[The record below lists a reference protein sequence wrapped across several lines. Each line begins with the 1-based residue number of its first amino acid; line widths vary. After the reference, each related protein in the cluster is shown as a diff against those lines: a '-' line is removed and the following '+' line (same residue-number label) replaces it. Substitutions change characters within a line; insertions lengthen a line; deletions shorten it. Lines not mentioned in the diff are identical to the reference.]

1 MKQVVIMPGGFHP
14 FHAGHAALYQSA
26 RQAFPGADVYVAATD
41 DTSTR
46 PFPFQVK
53 EKLAQLAG
61 VDKGRFMRVKSPFQ
75 ATEITAPYNAADTQ
89 LIFVRSEK
97 DATKP
102 PQAGGI
108 KKNGE
113 PSYLQ
118 PYNKNSTAPMSQHG
132 YMAYLPTV
140 EFGPGMTSATE
151 IRAAWPQLNEKR
163 KTALVMSLY
172 PKTQGNPKL
181 AANVVQMLDTAI
193 GAEVAENQ
201 GWAATYESDGLT
213 AGTGVTGGMHASYQ
227 DRYNQP
233 VDEARIHLTDPKTPV
248 NLYYITPKLQAQ
260 GKVQNVAHNIPY
272 STVQPLINRLMQKY
286 SNMNPEYMVWYPLG
300 QDQYGQRLSERD
312 ITSKL
317 GTKRDRGK
325 SVRKWRKQRGLDEQQ
340 LSKNISVK
348 PNQDP
353 NSFED
358 WDYYY
363 KDVKV
368 APGQDFHTQIKDQHL
383 RQIDPEYDTMRNA
396 FDNPIRPGPVV
407 PQNQSGD
414 TVIPARPKPPQP
426 IKDLHGQPI
435 RLKDFVAHDPD
446 ILEDYLE
453 EERTDPIEAAA
464 IDFYQNKVGN
474 VRPEPV
480 QDYREIARELL
491 GKTEDPSMREKIMH
505 ILVQGNKNPYI
516 QGGIITTVAA
526 IVSGGIL
533 TSAARMGLTPQQT
546 NMMLQAVLNTVV
558 PTVVSRLNGKSW
570 RDTAKYTLAS
580 AGIGTGIAAMTE
592 TGRKK

>member
-1 MKQVVIMPGGFHP
+1 MKQLVIMPGGFHP

-26 RQAFPGADVYVAATD
+26 RAAFPGADVYVAATN

-46 PFPFQVK
+46 PFPFAIK
-53 EKLAQLAG
+53 EKLAKLAG
-61 VDKGRFMRVKSPFQ
+61 VEPGHFVQVKSPFQ
-75 ATEITAPYNAADTQ
+75 ATEITAPYNAEDTQ

-102 PQAGGI
+102 PQPGGV

-151 IRAAWPQLNEKR
+151 IRAAWPRLNEKR
-163 KTALVMSLY
+163 RTALVMSLY
-172 PKTQGNPKL
+172 PATQKNPRL
-181 AANVVQMLDTAI
+181 AANVVQMLDNAI
-193 GAEVAENQ
+193 GAEAVDEDISRRGFLQGTTAAAGMAAAGAVGAKELARPIIMAIVRIGDQTKQFNLGTKFDTSKQAEDFVTDFLDKKGIQHYTIEIKRGYTNENQ
-201 GWAATYESDGLT
+201 GWAATYEADGLT
-213 AGTGVTGGMHASYQ
+213 AGTGVTGGMHATYQ

-233 VDEARIHLTDPKTPV
+233 ID
-248 NLYYITPKLQAQ
+248 
-260 GKVQNVAHNIPY
+260 
-272 STVQPLINRLMQKY
+272 
-286 SNMNPEYMVWYPLG
+286 
-300 QDQYGQRLSERD
+300 ERD
-312 ITSKL
+312 ITFKL
-317 GTKRDRGK
+317 GTKRDQGK
-325 SVRKWRKQRGLDEQQ
+325 SVRKWRKERGLDEQ
-340 LSKNISVK
+340 
-348 PNQDP
+348 
-353 NSFED
+353 
-358 WDYYY
+358 
-363 KDVKV
+363 
-368 APGQDFHTQIKDQHL
+368 
-383 RQIDPEYDTMRNA
+383 
-396 FDNPIRPGPVV
+396 
-407 PQNQSGD
+407 
-414 TVIPARPKPPQP
+414 
-426 IKDLHGQPI
+426 
-435 RLKDFVAHDPD
+435 
-446 ILEDYLE
+446 DYLD

-464 IDFYQNKVGN
+464 IDFYQNKVGD

-480 QDYREIARELL
+480 KDYKEIARELL
-491 GKTEDPSMREKIMH
+491 GKTENPSMRKKIMD

-546 NMMLQAVLNTVV
+546 NMMLQAILNTVV

-570 RDTAKYTLAS
+570 SDTAKYTLAS